1 VSRRAPQCPHCGCPI
16 APAQQF
22 ESSQQ
27 PRRKQRAGRAID
39 KSVIV
44 VVLGVLALIGSWWM
58 FNTARDAELWGRIK
72 GLNPRDAHLYQAGGV
87 FLLCLGLFL
96 AGLGVTKLINALRSD

>member
-1 VSRRAPQCPHCGCPI
+1 
-16 APAQQF
+16 
-22 ESSQQ
+22 
-27 PRRKQRAGRAID
+27 
-39 KSVIV
+39 
-44 VVLGVLALIGSWWM
+44 M